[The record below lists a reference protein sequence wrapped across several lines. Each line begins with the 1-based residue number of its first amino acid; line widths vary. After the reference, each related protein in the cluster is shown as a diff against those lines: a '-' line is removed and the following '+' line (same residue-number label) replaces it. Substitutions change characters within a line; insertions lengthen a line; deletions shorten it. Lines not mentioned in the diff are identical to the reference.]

1 MKKYQVTLQYDK
13 YTMAM
18 RACLD
23 TEKDVYHIGVLG
35 YLEAEN
41 FMNEEYHK
49 EFLEDIEQEI
59 GRN

>member
-1 MKKYQVTLQYDK
+1 MTLQYDK